1 MSYSYFRNV
10 KVLFESRDGVL
21 TISTSLQKLYIES
34 FEEGYGFAKI
44 YAIKSSWEDALQP
57 DKLLEA
63 VMMIGGEYAEELQE
77 RHEEFLDDLISYWE
91 E

>member
-1 MSYSYFRNV
+1 MAYIKTH

-21 TISTSLQKLYIES
+21 TISTSSRKLYIEA
-34 FEEGYGFAKI
+34 FEEGSGFAKI

-57 DKLLEA
+57 VKLLEV
-63 VMMIGGEYAEELQE
+63 VMLISCEYAEELQE
-77 RHEEFLDDLISYWE
+77 RHEEFLDDLVNYWE